1 MIFANCRGMI
11 CLNLNEKRV
20 AIVRPPPFWIIFRLT
35 FTIRM

>member
-20 AIVRPPPFWIIFRLT
+20 AIGDATLLDNLPINFYC
-35 FTIRM
+35 